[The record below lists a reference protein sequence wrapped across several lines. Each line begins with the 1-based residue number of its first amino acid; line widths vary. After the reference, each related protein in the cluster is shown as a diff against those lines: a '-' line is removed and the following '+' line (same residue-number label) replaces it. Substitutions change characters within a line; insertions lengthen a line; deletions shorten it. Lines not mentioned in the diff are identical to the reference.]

1 MLWNLAEQVKFFN
14 QSMIFEIADLESL
27 GRFDLKIAMCL
38 IFMKFGNQKKSNMLI
53 MNILI
58 GIDYLDRKLEIC
70 EIWSQNWNGFQFLWN
85 LALRANRTCWL

>member
-1 MLWNLAEQVKFFN
+1 MKNIPIAMKFGT
-14 QSMIFEIADLESL
+14 QSMASFLIINMIFEIADLESL
-27 GRFDLKIAMCL
+27 GRFGFKIAMCL

-70 EIWSQNWNGFQFLWN
+70 EIWCQN
-85 LALRANRTCWL
+85 